1 MTEIDYWY
9 EKWTALPF
17 TLRHLLLYLLY
28 ASGNGDDGVECVL
41 IDRDLLGTEPQ
52 ELSRSWEVFTIRDGV
67 RVSQWVPPPSWLF
80 DELLADLNHELDFDE
95 EKQEA
100 ILNLIAP
107 MSASNVIVKVCH
119 DRRPSVFIRFLEW
132 LEPSA
137 ANAMVEYIGQNGM
150 QHLCVGTQRSR

>member
-52 ELSRSWEVFTIRDGV
+52 ELSRSWEVFNIRDGV
-67 RVSQWVPPPSWLF
+67 RWTKL
-80 DELLADLNHELDFDE
+80 
-95 EKQEA
+95 EKSR
-100 ILNLIAP
+100 
-107 MSASNVIVKVCH
+107 SA
-119 DRRPSVFIRFLEW
+119 RFRYFLEQQP
-132 LEPSA
+132 LAQVS
-137 ANAMVEYIGQNGM
+137 
-150 QHLCVGTQRSR
+150 S